1 MQSWTGAVSAGSA
14 AFLAS
19 LVEVTEAFTIV
30 LAASL
35 IGGWRPSL
43 AGAGLGLLCLAALVA
58 ALGPFLALVPLDALR
73 FVVGVFLLLFGLRWL
88 RKAILRA
95 AGLLPLHDEASAF
108 THETA
113 ELSRASGM
121 QPSRADL
128 LASATS
134 FKAVML
140 EGIEVVFIVVAIG
153 SAPGMLAPASL
164 GALLALLA
172 IVAIGAALRRPLTTI
187 PENAIK
193 FVVGVMLSAFGTFW
207 TTEALGGRWPG
218 GDVFLPVLAILFG
231 IVALALA
238 RLVRPGVASTGP
250 VRP

>member
-1 MQSWTGAVSAGSA
+1 MQTWTAAVSAGSA

-35 IGGWRPSL
+35 IGGWRSSL
-43 AGAGLGLLCLAALVA
+43 AGAGLGLVCLVALIA

-108 THETA
+108 THEA
-113 ELSRASGM
+113 EELSRARGAE
-121 QPSRADL
+121 PSRADL
-128 LASATS
+128 LAGATS

-140 EGIEVVFIVVAIG
+140 EGIEVVFIVVAVG
-153 SAPGMLAPASL
+153 SAPGMLPPASV
-164 GALLALLA
+164 GALLAFL
-172 IVAIGAALRRPLTTI
+172 VVTAIGAALRRPLTKI

-207 TTEALGGRWPG
+207 TTEALDGSWPG
-218 GDVFLPVLAILFG
+218 EDAFLPVLAILFG
-231 IVALALA
+231 VVALGLA
-238 RLVRPGVASTGP
+238 RLARAGVPSAGALRS
-250 VRP
+250 